1 MNGVHNARTFRV
13 ENSLISRY
21 DDFYR
26 NEEGIVINNSHRH
39 IFEKGTSP
47 KKVIVLLHGT
57 GGNEHDLL
65 NIGRHIDSEASLLG
79 VRGNVVEAGMPRY
92 FKRLAEGV
100 FDEEDLFLRAQEL
113 YDFLKDSLEH
123 FAPERELVTVV
134 GYSNG
139 ANIAAT
145 VMLKHRSI
153 FDKVILFHAMVPY
166 RNQDMQVLKEST
178 IFVGAGKNDPIIPK
192 NETEE
197 LIEVLRK
204 QGASVTE
211 KWYEFGHQLTMDEI
225 NDAREWYVSK

>member
-1 MNGVHNARTFRV
+1 M
-13 ENSLISRY
+13 
-21 DDFYR
+21 
-26 NEEGIVINNSHRH
+26 
-39 IFEKGTSP
+39 
-47 KKVIVLLHGT
+47 HGT

-113 YDFLKDSLEH
+113 HDFLEDSLEH
-123 FAPERELVTVV
+123 YAPERELVIAV

-145 VMLKHRSI
+145 VMLKHESI
-153 FDKVILFHAMVPY
+153 FDKAILFHAMVPY
-166 RNQDMQVLKEST
+166 RNHDMQVLKEAP
-178 IFVGAGKNDPIIPK
+178 IFEEAGINDPIIPK
-192 NETEE
+192 KETDE

-204 QGASVTE
+204 QGAAVTE
-211 KWYEFGHQLTMDEI
+211 KWYESGHQLTMDEV
-225 NDAREWYVSK
+225 NASREWYFSK